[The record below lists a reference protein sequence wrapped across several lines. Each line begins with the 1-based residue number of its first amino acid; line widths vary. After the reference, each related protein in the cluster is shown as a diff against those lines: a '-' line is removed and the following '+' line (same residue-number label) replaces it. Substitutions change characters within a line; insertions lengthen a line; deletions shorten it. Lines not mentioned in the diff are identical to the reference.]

1 MTVHSRSIGSHVCPK
16 DLVRRIVSMEDEVIG
31 IVRPLDVIGVSVD
44 ERSSEAR
51 RDLGA
56 LKTNI
61 LRNEL
66 D

>member
-1 MTVHSRSIGSHVCPK
+1 
-16 DLVRRIVSMEDEVIG
+16 MEDEVIR